1 MAKLDRGSH
10 QPVGRMRLVWVP
22 PFIAG
27 AVAATAAELAAGLLL
42 YSALGF
48 LRALTVVLA
57 VEMGA
62 FGLGL
67 WSAAGTHAG
76 RDEQARRAW
85 LFCLV
90 AYSAAAALSAAWR
103 LFGDQGASAL
113 TQGLG
118 LALLGALPMFAVAAL
133 LGSLGSGARGGNV
146 GPSAALGA
154 SAGLLVTGF
163 LLIPALEP
171 SSILLMCVIA
181 LSGGALLHGWIQAP
195 VAAVA
200 RPSSLGDG
208 ALPGSPPPHPDE
220 SRATALDE
228 RASSTVVRDPG
239 STDDQVVESSSAP

>member
-1 MAKLDRGSH
+1 
-10 QPVGRMRLVWVP
+10 MRLVWVP

-67 WSAAGTHAG
+67 WSAAGTRAG
-76 RDEQARRAW
+76 SEEQARRAW

-90 AYSAAAALSAAWR
+90 AYSAAAALTAAWR
-103 LFGDQGASAL
+103 LLGDLGANAL

-118 LALLGALPMFAVAAL
+118 LALLGGLPMFAVAAL
-133 LGSLGSGARGGNV
+133 LGSLGSGASGRSV
-146 GPSAALGA
+146 GSSAAMGA

-163 LLIPALEP
+163 LLVPALEP
-171 SSILLMCVIA
+171 SSILLVCVIA
-181 LSGGALLHGWIQAP
+181 LSGGALLHGWIHAPAAAGPQPTSSLDGAPPGGAPPPADEFLEAPPDEHASAP
-195 VAAVA
+195 VV
-200 RPSSLGDG
+200 RRPGPPDDPVVEPSS
-208 ALPGSPPPHPDE
+208 
-220 SRATALDE
+220 
-228 RASSTVVRDPG
+228 AS
-239 STDDQVVESSSAP
+239 

>member
-1 MAKLDRGSH
+1 MK
-10 QPVGRMRLVWVP
+10 LVWVP
-22 PFIAG
+22 SFIAG

-67 WSAAGTHAG
+67 WSGPAG
-76 RDEQARRAW
+76 RAGGEERTRRAW

-103 LFGDQGASAL
+103 LLGDVGANAL

-133 LGSLGSGARGGNV
+133 LGSLGSGPNGRSV

-163 LLIPALEP
+163 VLIPRLEP
-171 SSILLMCVIA
+171 SSILLVCVIA
-181 LSGGALLHGWIQAP
+181 LSGGALLDGWIHPGVAGVEPPPGTVDDAAP
-195 VAAVA
+195 GAAPIDADGASDARLDQPAPA
-200 RPSSLGDG
+200 RPPGDQ
-208 ALPGSPPPHPDE
+208 L
-220 SRATALDE
+220 
-228 RASSTVVRDPG
+228 
-239 STDDQVVESSSAP
+239 VEPSSAP